1 MVPQTSAAPFVP
13 KKKKKKKKKILK
25 MREWEPR
32 NDSQA
37 TGTKGV
43 FVATLIQIKLRV
55 GNVNTFAT
63 LY

>member
-1 MVPQTSAAPFVP
+1 M
-13 KKKKKKKKKILK
+13 LK

-32 NDSQA
+32 NYEQA

-43 FVATLIQIKLRV
+43 FVGTLIQIKLRV